1 MPSKSPAQHRLMQA
15 AAHTKG
21 GFGGVPQKVGK
32 EFVEADKG
40 RTMKKANGGST
51 SPYDYDSDVDYYRA
65 IGRLKDEDNEP
76 QEAPRISSA
85 VLNKQKTMRRKNAAD
100 SAMSMAAKR
109 AGDKDTD
116 KKIQDRWF
124 RREQS
129 EKLKIKAKTSK
140 APIAESARKEWSE
153 KIGKGKPAPF
163 KTGGKAKSCW

>member
-1 MPSKSPAQHRLMQA
+1 MPTKSPAQRRLMQA

-32 EFVEADKG
+32 EFVQADKG
-40 RTMKKANGGST
+40 KTMKKANGGST
-51 SPYDYDSDVDYYRA
+51 SPYDYDSDVDYYQA
-65 IGRLKDEDNEP
+65 IGRLKDEDGES

-85 VLNKQKTMRRKNAAD
+85 VLNKQKTMRRKNASD

-109 AGDKDTD
+109 AGDKDAD

-124 RREQS
+124 RRDQS
-129 EKLKIKAKTSK
+129 EKLKFKAKTSK
-140 APIAESARKEWSE
+140 APVAESARKEWSE